1 MESRGEGWE
10 SGGGDWMCRGEKGKG
25 EKKNGKKGFG
35 REEAEIKVEKRTPVC
50 SRAVDAH
57 PFFAAPA

>member
-1 MESRGEGWE
+1 MGEGI
-10 SGGGDWMCRGEKGKG
+10 GCVGERRER
-25 EKKNGKKGFG
+25 EKRKMVKKGFG